1 MSFGVVLY
9 TNSSST
15 KVVDKQLTA
24 VLSVSG
30 SLRDG
35 ASVLD
40 PEILIETDLSD
51 TQLGAINYMYVQA
64 FHRYYFVTDM
74 RMETTGLWL
83 ISGHVDVLMTYRA
96 QIRNQ
101 NAIVARQEGVYNMYL
116 DDGWFTA
123 YQKPLVFTHPF
134 SISSP
139 FATHSYVL
147 IIAGS

>member
-15 KVVDKQLTA
+15 RVVDKQLTA
-24 VLSVSG
+24 ILSVSG

-83 ISGHVDVLMTYRA
+83 ISGHVDVLMTYRE

-116 DDGWFTA
+116 DDGWFAA

-134 SISSP
+134 SINSP
-139 FATHSYVL
+139 FANHSYVL

>member
-15 KVVDKQLTA
+15 RVVDKELTA
-24 VLSVSG
+24 ILTVSG

-51 TQLGAINYMYVQA
+51 TQLGAINYMYIQA

-83 ISGHVDVLMTYRA
+83 VSGHVDVLMTYRA

-134 SISSP
+134 SITSP
-139 FATHSYVL
+139 FASHSYVL

>member
-1 MSFGVVLY
+1 MSFAVILY

-15 KVVDKQLTA
+15 RVVDKQLTV
-24 VLSVSG
+24 VLNVTG

-40 PEILIETDLSD
+40 PEIMVETDLSD
-51 TQLGAINYMYVQA
+51 TQLGAINYMYVEA

-74 RMETTGLWL
+74 RMETTGLWS

-101 NAIVARQEGVYNMYL
+101 NAIVARQEGMYNMYL
-116 DDGWFTA
+116 DDGWFSA

-134 SISSP
+134 SVSSP
-139 FATHSYVL
+139 FSQHSYVL